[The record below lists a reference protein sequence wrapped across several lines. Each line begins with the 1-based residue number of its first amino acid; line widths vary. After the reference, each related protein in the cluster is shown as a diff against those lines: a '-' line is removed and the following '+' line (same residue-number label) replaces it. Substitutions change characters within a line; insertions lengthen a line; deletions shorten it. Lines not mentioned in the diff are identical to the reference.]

1 MHITISLFLLRRIC
15 FLDVTVFTHLGLRLS
30 KLQKINA
37 SRLHLDFP
45 EEKLS
50 LKSWHDTGR
59 RHNLSSNCYKFNEA

>member
-1 MHITISLFLLRRIC
+1 MF
-15 FLDVTVFTHLGLRLS
+15 

-50 LKSWHDTGR
+50 LRSEGLRLGLGDIKSWHDTGR